1 MIQIWAYK
9 EKNND
14 NYHNFSLEKLKKDT
28 EKDTC
33 SGFKETKISSIIL
46 CLDLLKPFSD
56 KQNLI
61 EFIAR
66 RRAL

>member
-1 MIQIWAYK
+1 MITIT
-9 EKNND
+9 D
-14 NYHNFSLEKLKKDT
+14 FSLEKLKKDT

-56 KQNLI
+56 KKNLI

-66 RRAL
+66 RCALQEILMDEEK

>member
-1 MIQIWAYK
+1 MITIT
-9 EKNND
+9 D
-14 NYHNFSLEKLKKDT
+14 FSLEKLKKDT
-28 EKDTC
+28 EKETC

-61 EFIAR
+61 DLLPEDLHYR
-66 RRAL
+66 KY